1 MSGPGHDAADALAA
15 IHDAYRARTATSA
28 AWNERASAA
37 LVSGV
42 SGSVRHFSPYPISCT
57 HGDGSHTVDLDGNRY
72 IDCFLC
78 GATLLLGHRHPAI
91 MAAYAAVV
99 DAGSI
104 VLNPARATELAEQ
117 LQSMI
122 PSAERVRFVNSGT
135 EAVLNALRIARAF
148 TGRPKIVKF
157 AGTYHGMD
165 DQVLVGLD
173 ARGTRLGHGIPA
185 SAVAD
190 TVVADLDDLPAL
202 EALLAGGDIAALL
215 IDPSMHHCGLW
226 VASSDHYRA
235 MADLAAAAGTLVI
248 FDEVIS
254 GFRLAAG
261 GGQAWFGVT
270 PDLSV
275 FGKALAA
282 GEKLGAIVGRA
293 DVMAVCD
300 VSDRRSGPFAFQSG
314 TGSDATFGQASA
326 LAATRTY
333 VALDAAGA
341 YTEIADRAHRLAD
354 GLEHT
359 FASHGLACHTTR
371 LGPIVRLFLTD
382 GPLDRTGA
390 MRVPHRPIDAFHLA
404 LITEGVLTIPGS
416 NDFFL
421 SFAHTDDDIDE
432 IVAAAGRVL
441 DRFDLIA
448 LGAPATTHVRPTE
461 SAPETP

>member
-1 MSGPGHDAADALAA
+1 MNDGTDTAAAQVLAD
-15 IHDAYRARTATSA
+15 IHDAYRRRTPSSA
-28 AWNERASAA
+28 AWNHRASAA

-57 HGDGSHTVDLDGNRY
+57 EGDGAHTVDLDGNRY

-91 MAAYAAVV
+91 MAAYADVV
-99 DAGSI
+99 TAGSI
-104 VLNPARATELAEQ
+104 VLNPRRATELAEQ
-117 LQSMI
+117 LQSML

-173 ARGTRLGHGIPA
+173 GRGTRLGHGIPA

-190 TVVADLDDLPAL
+190 TVMADLDDLDAL
-202 EALLAGGDIAALL
+202 ARLLITGEIAALL

-226 VASSDHYRA
+226 AGTSEHYRA

-254 GFRLAAG
+254 GFRLAAS
-261 GGQAWFGVT
+261 GGQGHFGIT

-333 VALDAAGA
+333 AALGAAGEYA
-341 YTEIADRAHRLAD
+341 TIAARAGRLAH
-354 GLEHT
+354 GIERA
-359 FASHGLACHTTR
+359 FADHGLACRTTH
-371 LGPIVRLFLTD
+371 LGPIVRLFLSAD
-382 GPLDRTGA
+382 PLDRAAA
-390 MRVPHRPIDAFHLA
+390 MRLPHRPIDAFHLA
-404 LITEGVLTIPGS
+404 LVTEGVLTIPGS

-441 DRFDLIA
+441 DRFDLAA
-448 LGAPATTHVRPTE
+448 LGAPAV
-461 SAPETP
+461 A